1 MVYELNQK
9 IIEIERGR
17 LYNFV
22 KDSKKIGVQFMSKS
36 VKSYI
41 YKGNIFNFI
50 VLTLTSLFQAGAMI
64 IISLMLEKIMAIA
77 TAKDMDALYTQGIA
91 FLVLLASGVL
101 VYVLIAILRPKYQ
114 KRALTQ
120 YKNNVYSHILDKS
133 IAGFGKH
140 NTATY
145 ISALTNDVKQI
156 EEDYLLSAF
165 GLITNATL
173 FLSTIVVMLIYS
185 PWLTLAGIVLSL
197 LPFIGAIIV
206 GGKLAFHEKQISD
219 QNASFMHFVKDNLI
233 GFSTVKVFKSESKI
247 KELFVKNNDVL
258 ETKKASKTRTLALME
273 MVQTVLSLVSQ
284 FGVFFIGAYISIKT
298 GDIAPSV
305 ILLFVQLMN
314 YIINPLM
321 EIPTVWSK
329 RRACKPLFAKISEI
343 IQSEEDG
350 SEGEKVEDIKE
361 ITLSNLGFAYD
372 DKTVLDGVS
381 HKFERNKS
389 YAIVGTSGSGKT
401 TLVNLLLGKHKD
413 YSGTICYNDV
423 ELKNIS
429 IDSLFEISSFVE
441 QNVFVFD
448 DSIINNITMYSTIDE
463 DLLGEAIN
471 KSGLATLIEEKGED
485 YRCGENGCNLSGGE
499 KQRISIARALVKK
512 SQLLLLDEA
521 TSALDNET
529 SASITNNLLD
539 IDNTTKIMITHRLD
553 EEILSKFD
561 EIIVMKNGNIVE
573 FGTFNE
579 LMRNNAVFKSLVEL
593 G

>member
-1 MVYELNQK
+1 MN
-9 IIEIERGR
+9 
-17 LYNFV
+17 
-22 KDSKKIGVQFMSKS
+22 KS

-50 VLTLTSLFQAGAMI
+50 VLTFTSLFQTAAMI

-77 TAKDMDALYTQGIA
+77 TAKDLGALYEQGIM
-91 FLVLLASGVL
+91 FLILLVVSVLM
-101 VYVLIAILRPKYQ
+101 YVLITYLKPKYQ
-114 KRALTQ
+114 KRAITQ
-120 YKNNVYSHILDKS
+120 YKNNIYGHILDKN
-133 IAGFGKH
+133 IASFNKH
-140 NTATY
+140 NTSTY
-145 ISALTNDVKQI
+145 ISALTNDVKKI
-156 EEDYLLSAF
+156 EEDYLFSAF
-165 GLITNATL
+165 DLITNITL
-173 FLSTIVVMLIYS
+173 FVCTVVIMLIYS
-185 PWLTLAGIVLSL
+185 PLLTLSGIILSL

-206 GGKLAFHEKQISD
+206 GGKLAFHEKEISD
-219 QNASFMHFVKDNLI
+219 QNASFMHFIKDNLI
-233 GFSTVKVFKSESKI
+233 GFSTVKVFKSEKKI
-247 KELFVKNNDVL
+247 KELFIKNNNVL
-258 ETKKASKTRTLALME
+258 ENKKASKTKTLALME

-321 EIPTVWSK
+321 QIPTSLSK
-329 RRACKPLFAKISEI
+329 RLACKPIFTKISEI
-343 IQSEEDG
+343 IQTESDNNQ
-350 SEGEKVEDIKE
+350 GESIDNINE
-361 ITLSNLGFAYD
+361 ITISNLKFMYD
-372 DKTVLDGVS
+372 DKVILNDIT

-401 TLVNLLLGKHKD
+401 TLINLLLGKYNN
-413 YSGTICYNDV
+413 YSGNIHYNNI
-423 ELKNIS
+423 ELKEIS
-429 IDSLFEISSFVE
+429 IDYLFEISSFVE

-448 DSIINNITMYSTIDE
+448 DSIINNITMYSSVDE
-463 DLLGEAIN
+463 ELLNEAIN
-471 KSGLATLIEEKGED
+471 KSGLATLIEEKGSD

-529 SASITNNLLD
+529 SSSITNNLLE

-573 FGTFNE
+573 YGSYKE
-579 LMRNNAVFKSLVEL
+579 LIDNNATFKSLVEL

>member
-1 MVYELNQK
+1 
-9 IIEIERGR
+9 
-17 LYNFV
+17 
-22 KDSKKIGVQFMSKS
+22 MSKS

-91 FLVLLASGVL
+91 FLVLLASGIL